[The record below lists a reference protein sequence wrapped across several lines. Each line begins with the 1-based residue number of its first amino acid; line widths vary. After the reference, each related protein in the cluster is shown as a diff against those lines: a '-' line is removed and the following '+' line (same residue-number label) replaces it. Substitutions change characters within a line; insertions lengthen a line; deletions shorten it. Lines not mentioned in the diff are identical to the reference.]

1 LCTAQKFKVFSV
13 LLYPQRCNDFATIA
27 IRIITGYIAR
37 QHNSEYR
44 KEDSM
49 EGPRIYKKYAN
60 RRIYDTLSSSYITL
74 EELAEVIRKGQE
86 VKVVDAKSKEDVTPY
101 ILTQIVLEQAKR
113 NNALLPVPILHLV
126 IQYGDNVLLEFF
138 NTYLQQIAHN
148 YIRYKKY
155 RRCPVQA
162 VAGAWHGFLRHGAG
176 RHSGNPLFCIVLQR
190 SHQTRKGPRGLT
202 ATGSSY
208 RAGSCPGRNHSKRW

>member
-1 LCTAQKFKVFSV
+1 
-13 LLYPQRCNDFATIA
+13 
-27 IRIITGYIAR
+27 
-37 QHNSEYR
+37 
-44 KEDSM
+44 M

-148 YIRYKKY
+148 YIRYKST
-155 RRCPVQA
+155 VDAQ
-162 VAGAWHGFLRHGAG
+162 F
-176 RHSGNPLFCIVLQR
+176 
-190 SHQTRKGPRGLT
+190 
-202 ATGSSY
+202 
-208 RAGSCPGRNHSKRW
+208 KRWLELGMGFSSMGPGGTPETPFFASFFSDRTKPEKDHED